1 MPYALVKQA
10 DMYSTASRIYGKI
23 TVYVGMLMSTTT
35 VPMTT
40 KRRRVVAVDEVLS
53 PIKLHDPLM
62 TWCEITWQSKN
73 ITTRVPVGC

>member
-40 KRRRVVAVDEVLS
+40 KLGRMVTYYEGLLS
-53 PIKLHDPLM
+53 
-62 TWCEITWQSKN
+62 
-73 ITTRVPVGC
+73 

>member
-1 MPYALVKQA
+1 
-10 DMYSTASRIYGKI
+10 
-23 TVYVGMLMSTTT
+23 
-35 VPMTT
+35 MTT

-62 TWCEITWQSKN
+62 TWFEITWQSKN